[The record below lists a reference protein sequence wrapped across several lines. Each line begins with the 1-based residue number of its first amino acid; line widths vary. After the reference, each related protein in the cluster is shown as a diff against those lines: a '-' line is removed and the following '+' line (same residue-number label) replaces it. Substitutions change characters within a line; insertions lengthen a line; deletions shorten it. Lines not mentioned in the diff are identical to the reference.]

1 MEKGCPKGLGEP
13 PSYPLLAFDAGV
25 CMQGMQ
31 HFVTSGL
38 HLLRWKEFKPFSCCC
53 PFAVEASTWNRNKI
67 CNGFKITCFSQIP
80 KNGNSFGNS
89 LWRWGG
95 LGILQRGHLRSLQ
108 IASTACS
115 YCRGSSPMPEDSK
128 VTGKQH
134 VNRPKLSDIKTK
146 AYKQSEHLCG
156 LSQNILT
163 VTGGD
168 WLGWDMSLHPP
179 ISQ

>member
-1 MEKGCPKGLGEP
+1 MSSCLCPHQTVYKDCTACSCSFLKWSRPAMDRAPGTDLMGAEEHCGKGCPKGLGEP
-13 PSYPLLAFDAGV
+13 PSYPLLAFDAGA

-38 HLLRWKEFKPFSCCC
+38 HLLCWKEFKPFSCCC

-67 CNGFKITCFSQIP
+67 CNGFKITCFSPIP
-80 KNGNSFGNS
+80 KNGNSFGHS

-115 YCRGSSPMPEDSK
+115 
-128 VTGKQH
+128 
-134 VNRPKLSDIKTK
+134 
-146 AYKQSEHLCG
+146 
-156 LSQNILT
+156 
-163 VTGGD
+163 
-168 WLGWDMSLHPP
+168 
-179 ISQ
+179 